1 MNLLNKF
8 LFSFLLILKKKF
20 FLILGELNIKSPL
33 LLALLS
39 TFALQINEL
48 SLLLLFIAL
57 NKLLPLLLL
66 FNVFREWTNEL
77 SFVSLIVFLTNEVL
91 VFSLFSPNNW
101 LLLFL
106 IPNNEL

>member
-1 MNLLNKF
+1 MNLFNKF

-20 FLILGELNIKSPL
+20 FLIIGELNIKSPL

-66 FNVFREWTNEL
+66 FNVFRE
-77 SFVSLIVFLTNEVL
+77 
-91 VFSLFSPNNW
+91 
-101 LLLFL
+101 
-106 IPNNEL
+106 